1 MYNLS
6 GQKYWCHLRHENT
19 TIKDGYNNVNKQRTD
34 QDINSLEKT
43 MTSNKDFVCYGL
55 ISTAEIGLNAHIP
68 AGKKSMNSEII
79 SISSRNASKAE
90 STAKQYGIQKWFPS
104 YQEQITDPDIDA
116 VINVLPNSL
125 HCEWSIKA
133 AESGKHI
140 LCEKPLGLSIKE
152 CQRMIDAANINN
164 VLLVEA
170 FTHRWN
176 PHLRKARELI
186 SKGTIGTIVTIDAS
200 LNFPAKPK
208 NNIRFS
214 NSLGGGALWD
224 VGCYVVYAAR
234 YVLAA
239 EPIRVHGVSHD
250 SGNWGVD
257 TTFCGLMQFESGA
270 IANIT
275 GSMEELFLCH
285 ISINGSN
292 GRIEIPNMF
301 DDSGPI
307 IITTVD
313 CYDCKT
319 EQTITVPAPDR
330 FMVQLDEFSDC
341 ILADKHPEFPAYD
354 GLKNTAILQALYKS
368 AHSGQAVDIKFPE

>member
-1 MYNLS
+1 
-6 GQKYWCHLRHENT
+6 
-19 TIKDGYNNVNKQRTD
+19 
-34 QDINSLEKT
+34 

-55 ISTAEIGLNAHIP
+55 ISTAEIGLKAHIP
-68 AGKKSMNSEII
+68 AGRQSINSKII
-79 SISSRNASKAE
+79 SISSRNADKAE
-90 STAKQYGIQKWFPS
+90 LTAKQFGIKRWFPS
-104 YQEQITDPDIDA
+104 YQEQISDSGIDA
-116 VINVLPNSL
+116 VINTLPNSL

-140 LCEKPLGLSIKE
+140 LCEKPLGLSVNE

-186 SKGTIGTIVTIDAS
+186 SKGAIGTIVTVDAE
-200 LNFPAKPK
+200 LNFPTEPK
-208 NNIRFS
+208 DNIRFS

-224 VGCYVVYAAR
+224 VGCYAVYAAR
-234 YVLAA
+234 YVLDA
-239 EPIRVHGVSHD
+239 EPIRVHGVSYD

-257 TTFCGLMQFESGA
+257 TTFCGLMEFEGGA
-270 IANIT
+270 IANIK
-275 GSMEELFLCH
+275 GSMEELFLCQ

-313 CYDCKT
+313 LQDCKSK
-319 EQTITVPAPDR
+319 QTITVPAPDR
-330 FMVQLDEFSDC
+330 FMVQLDEFSRC
-341 ILADKHPEFPAYD
+341 ILADRQPKFPAHD
-354 GLKNTAILQALYKS
+354 GLKNTATLQALYES
-368 AHSGQAVDIKFPE
+368 ARLGRAVDIKLPR

>member
-1 MYNLS
+1 
-6 GQKYWCHLRHENT
+6 
-19 TIKDGYNNVNKQRTD
+19 
-34 QDINSLEKT
+34 
-43 MTSNKDFVCYGL
+43 MTSNERFVCYGL
-55 ISTAEIGLNAHIP
+55 ISTAEIGLKAHIP
-68 AGKKSMNSEII
+68 AGKQSINSEII
-79 SISSRNASKAE
+79 SISSRSASKAE
-90 STAKQYGIQKWFPS
+90 LTAKKYGIKKWFPS
-104 YQEQITDPDIDA
+104 YQEQISDPDIDA

-140 LCEKPLGLSIKE
+140 LCEKPLGLSVEE

-186 SKGTIGTIVTIDAS
+186 SKGAIGTIVTIDAS

-214 NSLGGGALWD
+214 DSLGGGALWD
-224 VGCYVVYAAR
+224 VGSYVVYAAR

-239 EPIRVHGVSHD
+239 EPIRVYGVSHD

-257 TTFCGLMQFESGA
+257 TTFCGLMQFEGGA

-313 CYDCKT
+313 RQDCKT

-330 FMVQLDEFSDC
+330 FMVQLDEFSCC
-341 ILADKHPEFPAYD
+341 ILTEKHPEFPADD
-354 GLKNTAILQALYKS
+354 GLKNTAILEALYES
-368 AHSGQAVDIKFPE
+368 ARLGRAVDVKLPE